1 MRQTSFS
8 EMHCSLART
17 LEIVGDWW
25 SPLVIRDI
33 YLGVD
38 TFDDIARDLGISR
51 GLLSARLT
59 TLIDGGILRRE
70 LYVERPERY
79 RYRLT
84 DAGRDLVPALIA
96 LTAWGDRWR
105 SPDGPPVV
113 FAHHDHLVDPVVS
126 CAVCGDPVV
135 LDDLEA
141 RPGPGGRLAPG
152 TIVIAERLMA
162 GVA

>member
-8 EMHCSLART
+8 EMHCSLARS
-17 LEIVGDWW
+17 LEVVGDWW

-59 TLIDGGILRRE
+59 TLIDGGILSRE

-84 DAGRDLVPALIA
+84 DAGRDLVPVLVA

-105 SPDGPPVV
+105 SPEGPPVV
-113 FAHHDHLVDPVVS
+113 FSHHDHLLDPVVS
-126 CAVCGDPVV
+126 CAACGDRVL

-152 TIVIAERLMA
+152 TVVVAERLMA
-162 GVA
+162 RA